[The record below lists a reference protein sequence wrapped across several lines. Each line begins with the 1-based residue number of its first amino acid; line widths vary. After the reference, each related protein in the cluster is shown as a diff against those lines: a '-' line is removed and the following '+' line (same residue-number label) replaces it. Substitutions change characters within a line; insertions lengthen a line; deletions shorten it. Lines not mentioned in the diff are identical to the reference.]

1 MKTKTWIT
9 NALIVS
15 FYASTIN
22 AASLKDVDLSK
33 IDTQVSA
40 PNKHALYNENGDK
53 LDEGIYVLFE
63 RTSNLTEKKKLKA
76 KEKKKLKA
84 KEKKK
89 KKLKAKKKK
98 RVKN

>member
-1 MKTKTWIT
+1 MKTKIWIA
-9 NALIVS
+9 NAIIVS
-15 FYASTIN
+15 LYASTID

-33 IDTQVSA
+33 LDTQVSA
-40 PNKHALYNENGDK
+40 PNKHTLYDENGDK

-63 RTSNLTEKKKLKA
+63 RISNLTEKKKLKA
-76 KEKKKLKA
+76 KEKKK
-84 KEKKK
+84 KK

>member
-15 FYASTIN
+15 FYASSIN

-40 PNKHALYNENGDK
+40 PNKHALYDENGDK

-76 KEKKKLKA
+76 KKKKKLKA
-84 KEKKK
+84 KKK